1 MSSATYYEKYSLM
14 IGYRNINKFSVFL
27 GIEDEDHP
35 ALSNSYLSIT
45 SADSSEE
52 LINSEVYF
60 PNNSLKSLY
69 KFIKWSR
76 HSFQFVRK
84 LLQLFLP
91 ASIVA
96 AGVMIVS
103 GLFFQINPFSIT
115 QLIWVTIF
123 SCGMIAINLSLE
135 KPQES

>member
-14 IGYRNINKFSVFL
+14 VGYRNINRFAVFM
-27 GIEDEDHP
+27 GIENEDHP

-52 LINSEVYF
+52 LVNSEVYF
-60 PNNSLKSLY
+60 PNNSLESLY
-69 KFIKWSR
+69 KFIIWSR
-76 HSFQFVRK
+76 NSFQFVRK

-91 ASIVA
+91 ASFVA
-96 AGVMIVS
+96 IGVMLAC
-103 GLFFQINPFSIT
+103 GLFFKINPFNIT
-115 QLIWVTIF
+115 QLLWVTLF

-135 KPQES
+135 KPQ

>member
-1 MSSATYYEKYSLM
+1 M

>member
-135 KPQES
+135 KPQ

>member
-91 ASIVA
+91 ASIAA

-135 KPQES
+135 KPQ